1 MTALITLLLMSGG
14 SIIAL
19 LGFRSFYAVCQPNQ
33 VLIFYGLRGRRDGDD
48 TRMIGYRLLKGG
60 SSWGCPDS
68 VDSDQG
74 LAVVS
79 VRAAMY
85 CCS

>member
-1 MTALITLLLMSGG
+1 MAGCSVDPAF
-14 SIIAL
+14 S
-19 LGFRSFYAVCQPNQ
+19 YATEFIPVCLADRPDLQT
-33 VLIFYGLRGRRDGDD
+33 V
-48 TRMIGYRLLKGG
+48 
-60 SSWGCPDS
+60 WGCPDS

>member
-1 MTALITLLLMSGG
+1 LIACGG
-14 SIIAL
+14 SL
-19 LGFRSFYAVCQPNQ
+19 LAA
-33 VLIFYGLRGRRDGDD
+33 GR
-48 TRMIGYRLLKGG
+48 YWYHKLLVVNELVRQQKILYQ
-60 SSWGCPDS
+60 SDSRRWGCPDS